1 MSRYR
6 NQTRLR
12 AFTSMARLIF
22 SDVRQPAAAEA
33 YDIALDFLWRSGA
46 VRDEVETYQFLAAE
60 ISRLVDRGQ
69 TNRLRMANLAIAAH
83 QRLFVDADVSPVN
96 GRSDR
101 PMRG

>member
-12 AFTSMARLIF
+12 AITSMARLIF